1 MTPEGVKA
9 PQQKNVIY
17 VHQGLV
23 LSLTCTP
30 AKVGVNKKSV
40 IFPYDLNIF
49 K

>member
-9 PQQKNVIY
+9 PQEKNVIY

-23 LSLTCTP
+23 LSTTCAP
-30 AKVGVNKKSV
+30 AQVGVNQKSV
-40 IFPYDLNIF
+40 IFPLL